1 MLTIHNLTKMAGAED
16 TTAATEEDA
25 AEATAEL
32 EGAKLTEAQTEMVKT
47 LFKVWDFNGDGV
59 ISLGAIHTA
68 TVEVGGKKAK
78 VFADFEKMDLNGDN
92 VVTLDEMMTFF
103 GLAVK
108 EMGDEAFAFAVGEMT
123 EAASGEQG
131 VTNMLAL
138 AAEMEGA
145 TLASGDDDGDGDGE
159 APPLPELS
167 EAQLQRVEAL
177 FKTFSDDLAQPIG
190 LDDLASAKIEIG
202 TSKIKVLDGLRAMDA
217 NGDGM
222 VEFDEM
228 KSYFMVANTTFVAD
242 EFDVT
247 LDGLQEAA
255 SLVAMQK
262 IAKGM

>member
-1 MLTIHNLTKMAGAED
+1 
-16 TTAATEEDA
+16 
-25 AEATAEL
+25 
-32 EGAKLTEAQTEMVKT
+32 
-47 LFKVWDFNGDGV
+47 
-59 ISLGAIHTA
+59 
-68 TVEVGGKKAK
+68 
-78 VFADFEKMDLNGDN
+78 
-92 VVTLDEMMTFF
+92 MTFF

-145 TLASGDDDGDGDGE
+145 TLTSGDGGGGGDGE
-159 APPLPELS
+159 VPPLPELS
-167 EAQLQRVEAL
+167 ERVEAL
-177 FKTFSDDLAQPIG
+177 FKTFSDDLAQP
-190 LDDLASAKIEIG
+190 LDDLANAKIEIG